1 MKSRKSAF
9 TLMEIMVIVL
19 IVSVLAAAMIPMM
32 QGKIDKSKWSEA
44 NAAAGMIRNAA
55 TAYYVE
61 SGEKLSGA
69 MDDEETQDA
78 LGDLEGTYFQA
89 SDYNIDNVNDNGVA
103 TVTVTASKDNGP
115 TGSKTLY
122 PDGRFE

>member
-1 MKSRKSAF
+1 MIKRILISAA
-9 TLMEIMVIVL
+9 

-78 LGDLEGTYFQA
+78 LGIEAGDLEGTYFQA